1 MNKLQI
7 KYTLE
12 HNGISMRAIARDLG
26 VSVQAVSLV
35 VSKKFFSLRIADGI
49 AKAMR
54 VPIEIVFPEQYLA
67 HLEKQKKSQAIDPK
81 ESCHEVLEAVNV

>member
-12 HNGISMRAIARDLG
+12 HNRISMRAIARELG

-35 VSKKFFSLRIADGI
+35 VSKKFFSLRIATAI
-49 AKAMR
+49 ADAMR
-54 VPIEIVFPEQYLA
+54 IPVEIVFPEHYLA
-67 HLEKQKKSQAIDPK
+67 HLENQKKSQAIDPK
-81 ESCHEVLEAVNV
+81 ESCHEAVEAVNV

>member
-26 VSVQAVSLV
+26 VSAAAVSLV
-35 VSKKFFSLRIADGI
+35 AAKKIFSRRIATAI
-49 AKAMR
+49 ANAMR
-54 VPIEIVFPEQYLA
+54 VPVEIVFPEHYLA
-67 HLEKQKKSQAIDPK
+67 HLEKEKKSQAIDPK

>member
-12 HNGISMRAIARDLG
+12 HNGISMRAIAKELG

-35 VSKKFFSLRIADGI
+35 VSKKLFSLRIANAI
-49 AKAMR
+49 ANAMR
-54 VPIEIVFPEQYLA
+54 VPVEIVFPEHYLP
-67 HLEKQKKSQAIDPK
+67 HLEKERKSQAIDPK
-81 ESCHEVLEAVNV
+81 EACYEVSKAVNV

>member
-12 HNGISMRAIARDLG
+12 YNGISMRAIARELG

-35 VSKKFFSLRIADGI
+35 VSKKLFNLRIATAI
-49 AKAMR
+49 AEAMR
-54 VPIEIVFPEQYLA
+54 VPVEIVFPEQYLA
-67 HLEKQKKSQAIDPK
+67 HLEKSKKSQALDSK
-81 ESCHEVLEAVNV
+81 ESCHDAS